1 MIRAHHWFIVL
12 SLVIVGIILPLIQLP
27 AQEKYSNEIPI
38 TSQKEE
44 GNKYLTFTGDVYLQ
58 TSLASIKSILTDN
71 EACIRWMDQCK
82 ESRILRS
89 NSEQTTS
96 YVYFVYKAPKL
107 PWYLFMV
114 PKPKDREMVLKVNLI
129 EDIASGK
136 LIFNLTDINPQEEPD
151 LEGVNIP
158 SNPSLVTISDLSI
171 NWEIKS
177 VEDNYLHVI
186 LRVYS
191 DPNHEGPDLGIIE
204 KSTSRMVKRSL
215 QNLRDLTE
223 ESRS

>member
-1 MIRAHHWFIVL
+1 MNRPYLFFIVL
-12 SLVIVGIILPLIQLP
+12 SLIIVGLISPSQQLLTRD
-27 AQEKYSNEIPI
+27 KFSNEIRI
-38 TSQKEE
+38 TSQKED
-44 GNKYLTFTGDVYLQ
+44 GKKYHTFTGEVYLQ
-58 TSLASIKSILTDN
+58 TSLASVKSILTDN
-71 EACIRWMDQCK
+71 DSCLRWMDQCK
-82 ESRILRS
+82 ESKILRS
-89 NSEQTTS
+89 NANQTTG
-96 YVYFVYKAPKL
+96 YVYFIYNSPKL

-114 PKPKDREMVLKVNLI
+114 PKPKHREMVLKVNLI

-177 VEDNYLHVI
+177 VEDNYLHVT

-204 KSTSRMVKRSL
+204 RSTSRMVKRSL
-215 QNLRDLTE
+215 QNLRDLID